1 MLRLINASK
10 NLFFYWV
17 GCFYD
22 VFAKLKPNRFKI
34 STELG
39 EITFIPLTYL
49 Y

>member
-1 MLRLINASK
+1 MLMLINASK